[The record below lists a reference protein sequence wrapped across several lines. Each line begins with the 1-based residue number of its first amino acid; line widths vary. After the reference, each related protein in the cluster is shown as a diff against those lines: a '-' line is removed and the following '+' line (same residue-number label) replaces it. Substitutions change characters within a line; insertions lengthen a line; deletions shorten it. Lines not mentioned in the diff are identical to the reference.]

1 MAISDNSGPIKY
13 ILLQVITELSL
24 NENNTIIFQLF
35 IKSKE
40 KLMPQMLCT
49 LWKSKFSRAVHRIDQ
64 PHYIFSIV
72 GDITLWLKLSLQF
85 QYYGMKTKW
94 SWN

>member
-40 KLMPQMLCT
+40 KSMPQMLCT
-49 LWKSKFSRAVHRIDQ
+49 L
-64 PHYIFSIV
+64 
-72 GDITLWLKLSLQF
+72 
-85 QYYGMKTKW
+85 
-94 SWN
+94 